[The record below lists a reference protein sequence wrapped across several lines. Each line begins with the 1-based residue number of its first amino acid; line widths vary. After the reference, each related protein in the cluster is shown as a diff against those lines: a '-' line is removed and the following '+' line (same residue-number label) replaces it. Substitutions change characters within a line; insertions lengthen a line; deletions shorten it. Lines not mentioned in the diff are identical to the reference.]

1 MKFIPTLAIAGLTL
15 IGATA
20 VMAQDPIAQ
29 RKEGMKAVGAA
40 TGPLGKMMRGEDPF
54 DLAKVQAALTVYA
67 TAAKAQP
74 ALYPA
79 GSDKGETRA
88 LPAVFSDKAKF
99 DAIFVQWGNDVT
111 AAQAA
116 IKDEASFKTE
126 MPKVLKNCG
135 TCHETYRKPQ

>member
-1 MKFIPTLAIAGLTL
+1 MTLKKTLAVIGLSVL
-15 IGATA
+15 GATA

-40 TGPLGKMMRGEDPF
+40 TGPIGKMMRGEEAF
-54 DLAKVQAALTVYA
+54 DLAKVQSALNVYVA
-67 TAAKAQP
+67 AAKAQP
-74 ALYPA
+74 AFYPA

-88 LPAVFSDKAKF
+88 LPAVFAEKDKFNALFANLEK
-99 DAIFVQWGNDVT
+99 DAM

-116 IKDEASFKTE
+116 IKDEATFKAE

-135 TCHETYRKPQ
+135 SCHETYRKPQ